1 VDRPQQIVRLV
12 QRYPKIGSRDSL
24 PNAFY
29 RTLRDRVTTL
39 SSVFGEVEMDT
50 VLTNPAP
57 AEAIRVGFATPEY
70 FEGLGVRPLYGRT
83 FGDGDR
89 DATGAVL
96 SYGFWHRRFNGD
108 VQALGRPMCGYPSP
122 R

>member
-1 VDRPQQIVRLV
+1 MLA
-12 QRYPKIGSRDSL
+12 SL
-24 PNAFY
+24 LAALY
-29 RTLRDRVTTL
+29 TW
-39 SSVFGEVEMDT
+39 EMPAPAPRIHQDAMHDPD
-50 VLTNPAP
+50 PAP